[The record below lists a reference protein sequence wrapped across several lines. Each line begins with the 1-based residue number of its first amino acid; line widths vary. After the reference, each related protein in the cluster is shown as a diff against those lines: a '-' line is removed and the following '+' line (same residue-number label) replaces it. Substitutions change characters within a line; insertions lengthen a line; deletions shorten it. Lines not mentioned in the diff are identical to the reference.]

1 MKIVY
6 CIPST
11 SGSGGMERV
20 LSNKAN
26 YWADILNYEVVIIT
40 TEQQNRKSFF
50 YFSPKIT
57 FYDLSINYKA
67 IQGYSL
73 LKRLY
78 WELLYKRKH
87 RNSLFRLLKNLRADI
102 VVSMFSGEERFLYR
116 VNDGSKKVLEI
127 HFSKYFREQ
136 RNRKGIWRGIDKFKS
151 YIDEYIV
158 KQYAAF
164 VVLTNED
171 KSYWGN
177 LPNIYVIPN
186 GYKKIDAVDV
196 QQERKKQIVAVGRLV
211 EQKGYDRLIAAWN
224 LIALQLPDW
233 KLQIYGE
240 GELYDELLEMVE
252 RYKLLDSVEINAPVR
267 DIHLVYQSSAVLV
280 MPSRYE
286 GFGMVLIEAMNYGL
300 PVIAYSFPCGPKDI
314 ISDGIDGLLV
324 PDGDIHLLA
333 EKILFLAQ
341 NSTLRRQMGKSA
353 LVKAQ
358 SFSFDEIMRKWEKL
372 FCSLCGVSL

>member
-1 MKIVY
+1 M
-6 CIPST
+6 
-11 SGSGGMERV
+11 
-20 LSNKAN
+20 
-26 YWADILNYEVVIIT
+26 
-40 TEQQNRKSFF
+40 
-50 YFSPKIT
+50 
-57 FYDLSINYKA
+57 
-67 IQGYSL
+67 
-73 LKRLY
+73 
-78 WELLYKRKH
+78 
-87 RNSLFRLLKNLRADI
+87 
-102 VVSMFSGEERFLYR
+102 
-116 VNDGSKKVLEI
+116 EI

>member
-20 LSNKAN
+20 LSDKAN

-252 RYKLLDSVEINAPVR
+252 RYKLLDSVEINAPVC

-286 GFGMVLIEAMNYGL
+286 GFGMV
-300 PVIAYSFPCGPKDI
+300 S
-314 ISDGIDGLLV
+314 
-324 PDGDIHLLA
+324 
-333 EKILFLAQ
+333 
-341 NSTLRRQMGKSA
+341 LR
-353 LVKAQ
+353 L
-358 SFSFDEIMRKWEKL
+358 
-372 FCSLCGVSL
+372 